1 MQAGCDKHVLDK
13 RRGWNCLND
22 SGRPFL
28 VYWISILE
36 SFADKQFSAT
46 ACWPSSGIKMSVK
59 RR

>member
-1 MQAGCDKHVLDK
+1 MYWISVAVGIVSMTVVAL
-13 RRGWNCLND
+13 
-22 SGRPFL
+22 FL

-46 ACWPSSGIKMSVK
+46 ACWPSSGINMSVK